1 MQDQPQQNQHG
12 TTPQANRRSEALS
25 AMVAKLVAATPF
37 ALATLAI
44 LYDVGYFARIGLDF
58 FPLFSLTEHLMFGM
72 AGIPYLLI
80 ALVFLYFVVAINAVL
95 AGRRNPTERA
105 SRASILQSLR
115 D

>member
-1 MQDQPQQNQHG
+1 MQDQPQAQQNEPG
-12 TTPQANRRSEALS
+12 TTPYANDERRSEALL

-37 ALATLAI
+37 GLATLAI

-80 ALVFLYFVVAINAVL
+80 TLV
-95 AGRRNPTERA
+95 
-105 SRASILQSLR
+105 
-115 D
+115 